1 MLIHFYISSYLVC
14 FNKVKTLVTVF
25 KKLDIIG
32 NLVSEI
38 GALPTKKRKNK
49 EIGAL

>member
-14 FNKVKTLVTVF
+14 FNNVKTLVTVF

-38 GALPTKKRKNK
+38 GALPTKKKNK
-49 EIGAL
+49 EIVAL